1 MKKFFVLL
9 GVLFIMQTL
18 FLIADS
24 AKDTVWKMRTHNVIN
39 LEFEPDGNLLLIHGQ
54 SNGSDNR
61 RGIIIINT
69 SGDTIK
75 QIYNSEGLE
84 FSEHGGQGMWDAH
97 FSQDGRY
104 LVAFWEYEDVN
115 LSKGML
121 EIFESETWKSIK
133 KIEVPGDVFS
143 LLGSSVLLSPDNN
156 TIVGTTQDGFYFY
169 NALSGALIKHLQII
183 VDNKNVMPVYSLYSK
198 DGNHIYF
205 TSSDGKLRFLNTQTF
220 EVDYSYNSGYGNL
233 ALSRNG
239 RMIAFKTGL
248 SGKAAQVMNVETKEI
263 IQSIPG
269 FATSVRGIT
278 FSPDN
283 QYLAVVFEYA
293 GNLNI
298 YNIQN
303 GDSIYNYTTVP
314 PGFALVG
321 VSISSDQKYIVST
334 SGNLYLY
341 RFLPTT
347 GVIDNPFSEEIIY
360 PNPATNLVNIR
371 FNLIIP
377 GFTNIIIYDNTG
389 REAKQVFQGYLEV
402 GEQNIKSDIR
412 GLKAGNYF
420 IKVSAPETDISFKL
434 IINK

>member
-1 MKKFFVLL
+1 MKRFLI
-9 GVLFIMQTL
+9 LFSAFLIMQSV

-54 SNGSDNR
+54 DNGSDNR

-69 SGDTIK
+69 AGDTIK
-75 QIYNSEGLE
+75 QIYDSEGLQ
-84 FSEHGGQGMWDAH
+84 FVLGQGMWDAH

-104 LVAFWEYEDVN
+104 LVVIWEYEQDN

-121 EIFESETWKSIK
+121 EIFETETWTSVK
-133 KIEVPGDVFS
+133 KIEIPGDAFS
-143 LLGSSVLLSPDNN
+143 LLGAHVIHSPDNN
-156 TIVGTTQDGFYFY
+156 TIVGTTQDGIYFY
-169 NALSGALIKHLQII
+169 DAVSGLFLKHIPII
-183 VDNKNVMPVYSLYSK
+183 ANNKYVAPVYSVYSK
-198 DGNHIYF
+198 DGSHIYF
-205 TSSDGKLRFLNTQTF
+205 TGSDGKLRFLNTQTYEIDF
-220 EVDYSYNSGYGNL
+220 TYDSGYGYL
-233 ALSRNG
+233 AISKDGKML
-239 RMIAFKTGL
+239 AFKTGL
-248 SGKAAQVMNVETKEI
+248 SGKAVEVMNLETKEI
-263 IQSIPG
+263 IQSISG

-321 VSISSDQKYIVST
+321 VSISSDQKYIVTT

-347 GVIDNPFSEEIIY
+347 GVETNPIHEDIIY
-360 PNPATNLVNIR
+360 PNPANNLINIK
-371 FNLIIP
+371 FNLNMP
-377 GFTNIIIYDNTG
+377 GLTNIVIYDNTG
-389 REAKQVFQGYLEV
+389 REVKRIFQGLLDS
-402 GEQNIKSDIR
+402 GEQNISADVGKLQS
-412 GLKAGNYF
+412 GNYV
-420 IKVSAPETDISFKL
+420 IKISSPGTEISFKL